1 MEKRDPYHHKERWE
15 AWKLKNFNG
24 VVGVS
29 KNNSDLILEFLRD
42 MELGKNTSPKAARGE
57 RSYTRLNTLRDKLV
71 FFCRKFSKDLNKI
84 TEDEIHLLFSSMR
97 SGKILKP
104 NGEAYKGTGHYV
116 KDFKTFWNWMRR
128 TNKVKKDIT
137 EYLSKKEA
145 KPAWVYLTE
154 EQFKK
159 LVNSAN
165 STYRALI
172 IFMYDASCRVTEAYS
187 IKVRDFDDNYT
198 KLTIRDEVSKTF
210 GRTIK
215 LKLCSS
221 MVKEHIALND
231 LTSEDYLFTKKIGD
245 KKKPIQPAA
254 FNKYLRALSK
264 NLFGDKES
272 PAREKYSK
280 FTLYDIRHNASCY
293 WLKRYP
299 QTRGLLYRLGWKK
312 EDEVSY
318 YSEFLGLSDQ
328 ISDEDMLTTEEKTQL
343 QKEIDKLKRKNDML
357 TEGYKAIKERIALI
371 ESSFKNKILVQN

>member
-15 AWKLKNFNG
+15 EWKLKNANG
-24 VVGVS
+24 VIGVS
-29 KNNSDLILEFLRD
+29 KKNSELILEFLRD
-42 MELGKNTSPKAARGE
+42 MELGKNTSPKSARGE
-57 RSYTRLNTLRDKLV
+57 RSFIRLNTLRDKLV
-71 FFCRKFSKDLNKI
+71 FFCKKFNKDLNKI

-97 SGKILKP
+97 NGKILKK
-104 NGEAYKGTGHYV
+104 NGEVYKGTGHYV

-187 IKVRDFDDNYT
+187 VKVKDFSENYT
-198 KLTIRDEVSKTF
+198 KLAIRDEVSKTF

-221 MVKEHIALND
+221 LVKEHIELND
-231 LTSEDYLFTKKIGD
+231 LTSEDYLFTKKIKD
-245 KKKPIQPAA
+245 KKKPIHPTA
-254 FNKYLRALSK
+254 FNKYLRALAK

-343 QKEIDKLKRKNDML
+343 QKEIDKLKRKNDLL
-357 TEGYKAIKERIALI
+357 TEGYKAIKEKVALI